1 MLNKVTTSNQKQTN
15 KKKVLKYPI
24 DYLELSSKTPQF
36 LSFLSTSVKDCD
48 PGLLVEL
55 VLKLKL
61 QIFSPGDY
69 ICRKGDIG
77 KEMYIVKRGKI
88 SVVADDGKTTFVTL
102 GEGTVFGEI
111 SILNIAGKLQ
121 NALKSFLFCGN
132 VPQLMGGIS
141 AKFYNPHLHLP
152 SFWKTVSD

>member
-1 MLNKVTTSNQKQTN
+1 MATSAH
-15 KKKVLKYPI
+15 KKLGQSFNPI
-24 DYLELSSKTPQF
+24 LTIAFPILLQ
-36 LSFLSTSVKDCD
+36 DCD

-61 QIFSPGDY
+61 QVFSPGDY

-88 SVVADDGKTTFVTL
+88 NVVADDGKTVFVTL

-111 SILNIAGKLQ
+111 SILNIAG
-121 NALKSFLFCGN
+121 N
-132 VPQLMGGIS
+132 
-141 AKFYNPHLHLP
+141 
-152 SFWKTVSD
+152 